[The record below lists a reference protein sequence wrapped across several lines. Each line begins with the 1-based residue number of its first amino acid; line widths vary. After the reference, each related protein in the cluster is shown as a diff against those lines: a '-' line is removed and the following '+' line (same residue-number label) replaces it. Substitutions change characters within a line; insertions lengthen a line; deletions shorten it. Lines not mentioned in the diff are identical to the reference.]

1 MSPIRRP
8 RRAEASTGRH
18 VRIYQAMSA
27 AFTPMYQSG
36 SRSLLRLRDLV
47 LAPLSTLPLLRGGL
61 THLVAGTM
69 IPPLSGTR
77 DP

>member
-1 MSPIRRP
+1 
-8 RRAEASTGRH
+8 
-18 VRIYQAMSA
+18 MSA

>member
-1 MSPIRRP
+1 
-8 RRAEASTGRH
+8 
-18 VRIYQAMSA
+18 MSA

-47 LAPLSTLPLLRGGL
+47 LAPLSTLPLLRRGL

-69 IPPLSGTR
+69 IPSLSGTR